1 MGNQIKNTEL
11 VGKFVSRRGYTDLYI
26 HGKVVGTYG
35 KTGIVIQEMRAIENK
50 VKREYVSGGF
60 SAVCLNNAD
69 QKWEFRTL
77 ESTLKDRVSKAFF
90 NIFIISDEPRHHY
103 DYNF

>member
-1 MGNQIKNTEL
+1 MGNQIKNTDL

-26 HGKVVGTYG
+26 VGKVIGVYG
-35 KTGIVIQEMRAIENK
+35 KTGIVIQEMRAIENT
-50 VKREYVSGGF
+50 VKREYVTGGF

-90 NIFIISDEPRHHY
+90 NAFIISDKPRHFY